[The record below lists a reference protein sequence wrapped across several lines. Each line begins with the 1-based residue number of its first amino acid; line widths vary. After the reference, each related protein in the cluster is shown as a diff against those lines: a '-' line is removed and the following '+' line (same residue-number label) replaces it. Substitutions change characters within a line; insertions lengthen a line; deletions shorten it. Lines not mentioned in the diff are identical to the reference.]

1 VSRMLRYY
9 SVASLLVVIAAACV
23 MVMTFRFVA
32 IRGIVDLAENNNL
45 ALARSAINP
54 LRSELAEYL
63 AAASA
68 SRREGHLVPLPASIG
83 QAIGEL
89 LRDSRVVRV
98 NIFGLDGVIA
108 WSTQHDLIG
117 TTESDGSGIAAALKG
132 SLHSRLVYHDVF
144 NMLDRATEDDNMV
157 QSYVPVQSWARGPV
171 LGILEVSTSVDA
183 LVNEAERSQVVIV
196 FAMIVVAALLY
207 AALLTIMRHAV
218 RIIADQQS
226 TIEQKN
232 ALLEQISRRNQQR
245 EELERKKF
253 AADLHEGLAQT
264 LSAVKLALETARE
277 QMRAAPG
284 TGDPLTALIPGLQ
297 TAINQARSIATE
309 MRPSGLDQLGLIP
322 TIQTLCEDFIDRH
335 PGTKIVRRIDV
346 PEAGI
351 PAPLKLVIYRNVES
365 ALRTINEAGGA
376 AEIRISLRTE
386 ADQLTL
392 VVEDNSPAVTLREA
406 AFSSGDVGSPFSD
419 IRDRTVLSGGMM
431 SMRRI
436 AKGGMSLRAAW
447 TL

>member
-1 VSRMLRYY
+1 
-9 SVASLLVVIAAACV
+9 
-23 MVMTFRFVA
+23 
-32 IRGIVDLAENNNL
+32 
-45 ALARSAINP
+45 
-54 LRSELAEYL
+54 
-63 AAASA
+63 
-68 SRREGHLVPLPASIG
+68 
-83 QAIGEL
+83 
-89 LRDSRVVRV
+89 
-98 NIFGLDGVIA
+98 
-108 WSTQHDLIG
+108 
-117 TTESDGSGIAAALKG
+117 
-132 SLHSRLVYHDVF
+132 
-144 NMLDRATEDDNMV
+144 
-157 QSYVPVQSWARGPV
+157 
-171 LGILEVSTSVDA
+171 
-183 LVNEAERSQVVIV
+183 
-196 FAMIVVAALLY
+196 
-207 AALLTIMRHAV
+207 
-218 RIIADQQS
+218 
-226 TIEQKN
+226 
-232 ALLEQISRRNQQR
+232 
-245 EELERKKF
+245 
-253 AADLHEGLAQT
+253 
-264 LSAVKLALETARE
+264 
-277 QMRAAPG
+277 MRAAPG